1 MKTLNAIKRIAL
13 TAVVVLSIGLA
24 IAPRADASVQPATSG
39 HSVTDP
45 LFGGGG
51 KDGNESHG

>member
-1 MKTLNAIKRIAL
+1 MKTLQIIKRISL
-13 TAVVVLSIGLA
+13 TAVVVLSLGLA
-24 IAPRADASVQPATSG
+24 LVPRADASVPTTSG

-45 LFGGGG
+45 TFGGGG